1 MVGICE
7 AQEGERRETTV
18 KECVQRRRSKGAR
31 EKQREKRRAANVER
45 GRKREREEC
54 ERKRANGT
62 TMKERGEGGGR
73 KRERERYVRVTPAV
87 RRGAAR
93 RVASSC
99 LAAPRV
105 TQSSGHGS
113 EEARRERRQSVL
125 SCLSTRQPLRARA
138 VYRITPGLITRRGL
152 YPDFTLSAFPPPLS
166 LSFSLSSSRSIR
178 RLILSNKR
186 SDSRDSIREIAL
198 NSALRSRVCLI
209 FYRSFFTLG

>member
-1 MVGICE
+1 M
-7 AQEGERRETTV
+7 GERE
-18 KECVQRRRSKGAR
+18 
-31 EKQREKRRAANVER
+31 
-45 GRKREREEC
+45 
-54 ERKRANGT
+54 
-62 TMKERGEGGGR
+62 KERDMYASHR
-73 KRERERYVRVTPAV
+73 PCDAARRVAS
-87 RRGAAR
+87 R

-152 YPDFTLSAFPPPLS
+152 YPDFTLSAFPPPPS